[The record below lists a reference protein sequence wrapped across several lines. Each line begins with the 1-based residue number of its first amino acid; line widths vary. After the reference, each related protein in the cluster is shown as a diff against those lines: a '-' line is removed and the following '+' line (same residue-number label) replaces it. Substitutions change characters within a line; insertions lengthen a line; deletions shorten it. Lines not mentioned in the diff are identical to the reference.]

1 MCRLSSHASAQTL
14 SESNSGLT
22 PIAIRWGLGEG
33 STRRAKS
40 DRVQKYSLTYSI
52 LCPQPGRT
60 RVVRGSGPVSTHD
73 PTPLQR
79 SARLTAPRCSAGIGV
94 RGVARLIFERSGSFP
109 DYLIEDY
116 SLSYTPLSPHGLGFG
131 LELGLRPG
139 SGLGFGLGRG
149 LGTGWRSGGR
159 ELRAAA
165 AAGRRL
171 AVAAPKHGRKTTIAV
186 MSSR

>member
-1 MCRLSSHASAQTL
+1 MAAGAGPQ
-14 SESNSGLT
+14 
-22 PIAIRWGLGEG
+22 LG
-33 STRRAKS
+33 
-40 DRVQKYSLTYSI
+40 
-52 LCPQPGRT
+52 
-60 RVVRGSGPVSTHD
+60 
-73 PTPLQR
+73 TPLGPLL
-79 SARLTAPRCSAGIGV
+79 AAAAVALEGATADAGGA
-94 RGVARLIFERSGSFP
+94 GWTSVAGSVAG
-109 DYLIEDY
+109 L
-116 SLSYTPLSPHGLGFG
+116 GLGFG